1 MRISFTFF
9 TFCSRLSTVLLLLGV
24 LPFSGILL
32 AQDTDKPAPN
42 DAAKVEENV
51 TAAANKNLDSEGLQD
66 IKVPD
71 ADEIKAA
78 DSDVTKTLPQL
89 VTDDPI
95 VPENLVD
102 PIPKPPT
109 DIVHHTVQSTKR
121 AINALHRTATN
132 SDVATNAPPL
142 TLDEAVA
149 FALKSNPDILSS
161 IQSIYATRGQLL
173 TVTSQILPHITA
185 ASSYSVQEKSLFAT
199 SLSSSLPIFQQ
210 NQAWDVQIAAS
221 QLIYD
226 GGAAY
231 SGIKSARFT
240 EDAAYF
246 QLRQTIDRVVAE
258 VKINFFQVILNRALI
273 VAQEQ
278 SVTLLE
284 SQLQDQTNRFEAGTV
299 PRFNVLQ
306 AEVALANAIPPLIQA
321 RNALRIS
328 QFQLVRLLGMNYPA
342 GSLGKVPFNVKG
354 KLEYNLRNIDTERSI
369 RVALERSPL
378 LKAQRRQILASAA
391 DINVAIAGYLPR
403 IQAQGGYQWMN
414 DSSSRSLTNTV
425 EGWFFGVTGSW
436 DIFDGLETTGRVKT
450 AKAELEQSKILYD
463 NSVREVILVVQ
474 ESISDLQQARETVDS
489 QEASVEQAK
498 EALRLA
504 RERLDAGAGTQLDV
518 LNARVQLLTSETTL
532 LQAKFDYISA
542 LARYDA
548 ALALDTQ
555 YMETF
560 TDPLVKNQKRTFLV
574 KTDLE
579 KPEPKLPRVYRNKDP
594 LADILGDSA
603 GASGDKKEAPAAKK

>member
-1 MRISFTFF
+1 MNITHVLFSFAVRFSLILF
-9 TFCSRLSTVLLLLGV
+9 LLGV
-24 LPFSGILL
+24 LLFPVTLH
-32 AQDTDKPAPN
+32 AQDTDEPAPDESAQTQTEATIGAN
-42 DAAKVEENV
+42 ENLAAEGEGNMQVPSNAEVEE
-51 TAAANKNLDSEGLQD
+51 ALSA
-66 IKVPD
+66 P
-71 ADEIKAA
+71 
-78 DSDVTKTLPQL
+78 TKPLPQI
-89 VTDDPI
+89 VTDDPV
-95 VPENLVD
+95 VPDNLTS
-102 PIPKPPT
+102 PIPKPAT
-109 DIVHHTVQSTKR
+109 DIVHHTVQSTKK
-121 AINALHRTATN
+121 AISVLRRTATN
-132 SDVATNAPPL
+132 SDVATNASPL
-142 TLDEAVA
+142 TLTEAVS
-149 FALKSNPDILSS
+149 FALKNNPDILAA
-161 IQSIYATRGQLL
+161 IQSIYATRGQML
-173 TVTSQILPHITA
+173 TVTSQILPHVVA
-185 ASSYSVQEKSLFAT
+185 GSSYSVQEKSLFA
-199 SLSSSLPIFQQ
+199 SNPSSPIPLSRQ
-210 NQAWDVQIAAS
+210 NQAWDVQIAVN

-231 SGIKSARFT
+231 SGIKSVRFT

-246 QLRQTIDRVVAE
+246 QLRQTIDRVIAE

-278 SVTLLE
+278 SVELLE

-328 QFQLVRLLGMNYPA
+328 QFQLVRLVGMNYPA
-342 GSLGKVPFNVKG
+342 GNLGKVPFNVIG
-354 KLEYNLRNIDTERSI
+354 KLEYNLRKIDTERSI
-369 RVALERSPL
+369 RMALERSPL

-391 DINVAIAGYLPR
+391 NINVAIAGYLPR
-403 IQAQGGYQWMN
+403 IQAQGGYQWRN
-414 DSSSRSLTNTV
+414 NSASTSLTDTV

-436 DIFDGLETTGRVKT
+436 NIFDGLETTGRVKT
-450 AKAELEQSKILYD
+450 AKAELEQSKIIYD

-474 ESISDLQQARETVDS
+474 EAISDLQEARETVDS

-518 LNARVQLLTSETTL
+518 LNAQVQLLTSETTL

-555 YMETF
+555 YIETF
-560 TDPLVKNQKRTFLV
+560 ADPLVKNQKRIFLM

-579 KPEPKLPRVYRNKDP
+579 KPDPALPRVYRNKDP
-594 LADILGDSA
+594 LADALGTSDTVS
-603 GASGDKKEAPAAKK
+603 DKTEVPPAR